1 MSNLPAYL
9 RAALRTGLWL
19 LLLFAGSLGM
29 HLLTY
34 STFVVD
40 NDLDHQRN
48 FNDGY
53 KVFALTLPN
62 ELTFC
67 DETVPLERLDV
78 RERLDRELLV
88 NTYWQS
94 NTLLAHK
101 RAARW
106 FPMIEGILKEENVP
120 DDLKY
125 IAVIESGL
133 TNVVSPAGAT
143 GYWQFM
149 KETAQIHGL
158 EVSAEVDERYH
169 VAKSTRAACAYL
181 KNSYAKYGSWALAAA
196 SYNLGQGGVDK
207 QLGRQKR
214 DNYFDLLLNEE
225 TARYVYRILAM
236 KEIIRDP
243 ERYGFHIRKKDLYQ
257 PYRTRTTRIT
267 TSVPDL
273 ADWAMA
279 SGTDYKTLKLLNPWL
294 RDNQLTNREGRSY
307 EVLLPAEGFDTAL
320 PAETEVS
327 PDEKP

>member
-1 MSNLPAYL
+1 MNKLPGTF
-9 RAALRTGLWL
+9 RTALRLALWAL
-19 LLLFAGSLGM
+19 LLTGGSLAL
-29 HLLTY
+29 HLFTY
-34 STFVVD
+34 GTFVVD

-67 DETVPLERLDV
+67 DEKVPLERLEV

-106 FPMIEGILKEENVP
+106 FPMIERILAEEGVP
-120 DDLKY
+120 DDMKY

-133 TNVVSPAGAT
+133 TNITSPAGAT

-149 KETAQIHGL
+149 KETAQMHGL
-158 EVSAEVDERYH
+158 LVNAEVDERYH
-169 VAKSTRAACAYL
+169 MEKSTRAACTYL

-236 KEIIRDP
+236 KEILRDP
-243 ERYGFHIRKKDLYQ
+243 ERFGFHIRKKDLYE
-257 PYRTRTTRIT
+257 PYRTTSTTI
-267 TSVPDL
+267 SGPVADL
-273 ADWAMA
+273 TEWAIA
-279 SGTDYKTLKLLNPWL
+279 NGTDYKTVKLLNPWL
-294 RDNQLTNREGRSY
+294 RDNHLTNRENRTFT
-307 EVLLPAEGFDTAL
+307 VLLPAEGFDAVQRT
-320 PAETEVS
+320 
-327 PDEKP
+327 DD

>member
-1 MSNLPAYL
+1 MNTMPSF
-9 RAALRTGLWL
+9 LRTTLRTALWSVL
-19 LLLFAGSLGM
+19 LLGGSLAL
-29 HLLTY
+29 HLFTY
-34 STFVVD
+34 GTFVVN
-40 NDLDHQRN
+40 NDLDHQRE

-62 ELTFC
+62 ELSFC
-67 DETVPLERLDV
+67 GEQVPLDRLDV

-106 FPMIEGILKEENVP
+106 FPLIESVLKREGIP

-125 IAVIESGL
+125 IALIESGL

-149 KETAQIHGL
+149 KETAMSHGL
-158 EVSAEVDERYH
+158 EVNAEVDERYH
-169 VAKSTRAACAYL
+169 VEKSTVAACKYLRNAYTR
-181 KNSYAKYGSWALAAA
+181 YGNWALAAA

-225 TARYVYRILAM
+225 TARYVYRVLAM
-236 KEIIRDP
+236 KEILRDP
-243 ERYGFHIRKKDLYQ
+243 QRYGFHIRPKDLYA
-257 PYRTRTTRIT
+257 PYRTRTSTID
-267 TSVPDL
+267 SAVPDL
-273 ADWAMA
+273 ADWAIA
-279 SGTDYKTLKLLNPWL
+279 NGTDYKTLKLLNPWL
-294 RDNQLTNREGRSY
+294 RDNHLTNRERRTY
-307 EVLLPAEGFDTAL
+307 TILLPADGFNAP
-320 PAETEVS
+320 PAE
-327 PDEKP
+327 D

>member
-1 MSNLPAYL
+1 MIKLPHAL
-9 RAALRTGLWL
+9 RFALRTTLWAL
-19 LLLFAGSLGM
+19 LLMGGSLGL
-29 HLLTY
+29 HLFTY

-53 KVFALTLPN
+53 KVFSLTLPN

-67 DETVPLERLDV
+67 GEEVPLERLDV

-106 FPMIEGILKEENVP
+106 FPLIEAVLKREGVP
-120 DDLKY
+120 EDMKY
-125 IAVIESGL
+125 VAVIESGL

-149 KETAQIHGL
+149 KETALKQGL
-158 EVSAEVDERYH
+158 EVNGEVDERYH
-169 VAKSTRAACAYL
+169 VEKSTVAACQYL
-181 KNSYAKYGSWALAAA
+181 KNGYAKYGKWSLAAA

-225 TARYVYRILAM
+225 TARYVYRIMAM

-243 ERYGFHIRKKDLYQ
+243 ERYGFHLRKKDLYA
-257 PYRTRTTRIT
+257 PYRTRTVEIAGP
-267 TSVPDL
+267 VEDL
-273 ADWAMA
+273 ADYAIA
-279 SGTDYKTLKLLNPWL
+279 QGTDYKILKLLNPWL
-294 RDNQLTNREGRSY
+294 RDNHLSNREGKTY
-307 EVLLPAEGFDTAL
+307 TVLLPAEGFDAAP
-320 PAETEVS
+320 PAQE
-327 PDEKP
+327 